1 MGDLVDPETEHRR
14 YILEINNIIAYYDK
28 ATEIGKMAL
37 KWKDFKASIFV
48 ASWEKGCD
56 FSTDYSRVAHS
67 HGHLISCL
75 LIAYLFVV
83 WLCNVYTKSAE
94 EVADFRVLSIG
105 TREKLLK
112 WGLTDR

>member
-28 ATEIGKMAL
+28 ATEIVKMAL

-48 ASWEKGCD
+48 ASCEKGCD

-75 LIAYLFVV
+75 LVRQELLICLWFGYAM
-83 WLCNVYTKSAE
+83 
-94 EVADFRVLSIG
+94 SIQNQQK
-105 TREKLLK
+105 R
-112 WGLTDR
+112 

>member
-48 ASWEKGCD
+48 AS
-56 FSTDYSRVAHS
+56 
-67 HGHLISCL
+67 
-75 LIAYLFVV
+75 
-83 WLCNVYTKSAE
+83 
-94 EVADFRVLSIG
+94 
-105 TREKLLK
+105 
-112 WGLTDR
+112 